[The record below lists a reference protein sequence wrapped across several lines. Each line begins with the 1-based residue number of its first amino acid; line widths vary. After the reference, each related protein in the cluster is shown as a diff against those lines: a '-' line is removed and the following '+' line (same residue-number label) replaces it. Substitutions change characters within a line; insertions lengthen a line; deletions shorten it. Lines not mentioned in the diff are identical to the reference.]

1 MNVKMLKWVL
11 PMLALPTLVIS
22 CSQDDD
28 PNYHGGEYVSINSVG
43 IGELQ
48 TRSGYEATDNFLP
61 TRGDIRLFL
70 KSSNADSQYSAD
82 YFGFTCDGAS
92 WKSDVNLPWAEGST
106 ATWSAFF
113 TSAANDGYDAE
124 KDSIFVTLPNDQSA
138 LTDNEFNDL
147 DLLVAKGSAS
157 TSKLNMQFKHILSK
171 VRVNVYNE
179 TGYLDGKTINNLRIT
194 NNRYRST
201 MLNTASIGIPTSD
214 DEWSIVT
221 PQEDFQE
228 TEFVL
233 KQVETQSDCFA
244 TYEAIVPPFTTRY
257 LVISAKIEETGNRIG
272 YSFEPSLFN
281 LSAESGQILEFNI
294 YAGGDELITVE
305 STIKGWTNAISD
317 VKLET
322 E

>member
-1 MNVKMLKWVL
+1 MLKWVL
-11 PMLALPTLVIS
+11 PMLTLPTLVAS

-28 PNYHGGEYVSINSVG
+28 PDYEGGEYVSINSVG

-124 KDSIFVTLPNDQSA
+124 KDSLFVTLPNDQSA

-157 TSKLNMQFKHILSK
+157 TSMLNMQFKHILSK

-194 NNRYRST
+194 NDGYRST

-214 DEWSIVT
+214 DEWSIVA
-221 PQEDFQE
+221 PQEDYSK
-228 TEFVL
+228 TEFVV

-244 TYEAIVPPFTTRY
+244 TYEAIVPPFTTRGFY
-257 LVISAKIEETGNRIG
+257 VLGEIAETGDSLSA
-272 YSFEPSLFN
+272 SFYADDFN
-281 LSAESGQILEFNI
+281 LSVESGQILEFNL
-294 YAGGDELITVE
+294 YVGGDEIITVE